1 MIVTNGFAPNTE
13 FKNPYF
19 EIQKQFN
26 YFGTL
31 NWTPTISIWNN
42 PNFEVKFTKGNKK
55 GNKKG
60 ICVHIEGFTTVGS
73 SYLKLNNSSFLNT
86 LLYITVIIL
95 QIIL

>member
-31 NWTPTISIWNN
+31 N
-42 PNFEVKFTKGNKK
+42 
-55 GNKKG
+55 
-60 ICVHIEGFTTVGS
+60 
-73 SYLKLNNSSFLNT
+73 
-86 LLYITVIIL
+86 
-95 QIIL
+95 